1 MFCHLVLF
9 LFDIISCWKLGWA
22 FGSAS
27 HFGLFPLC
35 LFMGVCRKAQNSR
48 GEGKKGDRQR
58 VYHVCTITEQQ
69 EQQTELEGG
78 VSDKSCRHCS
88 LTEHNEQP
96 KTKEEG
102 ESTERK
108 TQALCLLIVRIP

>member
-1 MFCHLVLF
+1 MSVHGCMQ
-9 LFDIISCWKLGWA
+9 KGTEQQ
-22 FGSAS
+22 
-27 HFGLFPLC
+27 
-35 LFMGVCRKAQNSR
+35 RR
-48 GEGKKGDRQR
+48 GKKGDRQR
-58 VYHVCTITEQQ
+58 VYHVCAITEQQ